1 MTLKIIFYILIK
13 VFCRNG
19 KLTDKLQLRG
29 VIFFMFAN
37 LTDKFQRIFKKIK
50 NKGKLNENDIKN
62 CLHEIRIALLEA
74 DVNYKVVKEFIDS
87 LHDKIL
93 QEKISES
100 LSPAQQIIK
109 IVNEEIILTLGSK
122 QNDLNVNP
130 SPPTIIMLVGLQ
142 GTGKT
147 TTTVK
152 LANYFRKKGHLPLLI
167 ATDIYRP
174 AAIEQLQVLGEK
186 TNLPV
191 FSMGKKES
199 ALNIVKAALKYSSQ
213 KNNDVLIIDTAGRL
227 HIDDKLMNELEEID
241 ENIPLQEKLLVVDA
255 MAGQDAVNSAKVFC
269 DKIKISGII
278 LTKLDGDT
286 RGGVALSLKKV
297 LGVPIKF
304 IGIGE
309 KIENFEPFRPERMAS
324 RILGM
329 GDVLTL
335 IEKVET
341 AYSKDELKKLDRK
354 MRDHNFDLNDFY
366 LQLKKMKNI
375 GSVDQIMDMVPGFNH
390 LKNRIDVTKLGER
403 EGELKKI
410 EAIISSMT
418 IEEREN
424 PSIINGS
431 RKKRISRGSGTQLSD
446 INRLLKQF
454 YQIKEMFK
462 KKPKLKNFSFN

>member
-1 MTLKIIFYILIK
+1 
-13 VFCRNG
+13 
-19 KLTDKLQLRG
+19 
-29 VIFFMFAN
+29 MFAN
-37 LTDKFQRIFKKIK
+37 LTNKFQTIFKKIK
-50 NKGKLNENDIKN
+50 NKGKLDENDIKN

-74 DVNYKVVKEFIDS
+74 DVNYRVVKEFINS
-87 LHDKIL
+87 LRDKMQ

-100 LSPAQQIIK
+100 LTPTQQIIK
-109 IVNEEIILTLGSK
+109 IVNEEITLILGTK
-122 QNDLNVNP
+122 KNDLSTSP
-130 SPPTIIMLVGLQ
+130 APPTIIMLAGLQ

-147 TTTVK
+147 TTAVK
-152 LANYFRKKGHLPLLI
+152 LANYFRKKGHLPLLV

-174 AAIEQLQVLGEK
+174 AAIEQLEVLGEK
-186 TNLPV
+186 SDLPV
-191 FSMGKKES
+191 FSMGKNES
-199 ALNIVKAALKYSSQ
+199 AVNIVKAAISYSSK
-213 KNNDVLIIDTAGRL
+213 KNHDVLIIDTAGRL
-227 HIDDKLMNELEEID
+227 HIDDKLMNELQEID
-241 ENIPLQEKLLVVDA
+241 ENIPLQEKLLIVDA

-304 IGIGE
+304 IGVGE
-309 KIENFEPFRPERMAS
+309 KVDNFEPFHPERMAS

-341 AYSKDELKKLDRK
+341 AYNRDELKKIDKK
-354 MRDHNFDLNDFY
+354 MKENNFDLNDFY
-366 LQLKKMKNI
+366 LQLKKMKDI
-375 GSVDQIMDMVPGFNH
+375 GSVDQIMDMVPGFNN
-390 LKNRIDVTKLGER
+390 LKNRIDVTKLGDR
-403 EGELKKI
+403 EGELKKV

-418 IEEREN
+418 VGEREE

-431 RKKRISRGSGTQLSD
+431 RRKRIAMGSGTQLSD

-454 YQIKEMFK
+454 NQIKEMLK
-462 KKPKLKNFSFN
+462 KGPKLNKFSFN

>member
-1 MTLKIIFYILIK
+1 
-13 VFCRNG
+13 
-19 KLTDKLQLRG
+19 
-29 VIFFMFAN
+29 MFAS
-37 LTDKFQRIFKKIK
+37 LTDKFQTIFKKIK
-50 NKGKLNENDIKN
+50 NKGKLNEYDIKN

-87 LHDKIL
+87 LHDKIQ

-100 LSPAQQIIK
+100 LSPTQQIIK
-109 IVNEEIILTLGSK
+109 IVNGEITLVLGCK
-122 QNDLNVNP
+122 QNDLSISP
-130 SPPTIIMLVGLQ
+130 APPTIIMLVGLQ

-147 TTTVK
+147 TTAVK

-167 ATDIYRP
+167 ATDTYRP

-186 TNLPV
+186 SNLPV
-191 FSMGKKES
+191 FSMGKNES
-199 ALNIVKAALKYSSQ
+199 VVNIVKAAIKYSSK
-213 KNNDVLIIDTAGRL
+213 KNNDILIIDTAGRL
-227 HIDDKLMNELEEID
+227 HIDDKLMNELQEIN
-241 ENIPLQEKLLVVDA
+241 ENIPLQEKLLIVDA

-269 DKIKISGII
+269 DKIKVSGII

-286 RGGVALSLKKV
+286 RGGVAFSLKKV
-297 LGVPIKF
+297 LGIPIKF

-309 KIENFEPFRPERMAS
+309 KVDNFEPFYPERMAS

-341 AYSKDELKKLDRK
+341 AYSKDELEKLDKK
-354 MRDHNFDLNDFY
+354 MKGHNFDLNDFY

-375 GSVDQIMDMVPGFNH
+375 GSVDQIMDMVPGFNN
-390 LKNRIDVTKLGER
+390 LKNRIDVAKLGDR
-403 EGELKKI
+403 ECELKKI

-418 IEEREN
+418 VEEKEN

-431 RKKRISRGSGTQLSD
+431 RRKRISRGSGTQLSD

-454 YQIKEMFK
+454 YQIKEVFK
-462 KKPKLKNFSFN
+462 KGPKLKNFSFN

>member
-1 MTLKIIFYILIK
+1 
-13 VFCRNG
+13 
-19 KLTDKLQLRG
+19 
-29 VIFFMFAN
+29 MFTS
-37 LTDKFQRIFKKIK
+37 LTDKFQTIFNKIQ
-50 NKGKLNENDIKN
+50 NKGKLNENDIRN

-87 LHDKIL
+87 LHDKIQ

-100 LSPAQQIIK
+100 LSPTQQIIK
-109 IVNEEIILTLGSK
+109 IVDGEITLTLGSK
-122 QNDLNVNP
+122 QNDLSLNP
-130 SPPTIIMLVGLQ
+130 APPTIIMLVGLQ

-147 TTTVK
+147 TTAVK
-152 LANYFRKKGHLPLLI
+152 LADYFRKKGHRPLLI
-167 ATDIYRP
+167 AIDIYRP

-186 TNLPV
+186 SNLPV
-191 FSMGKKES
+191 FSMGKNES
-199 ALNIVKAALKYSSQ
+199 ALNIVKAAIKYSSK
-213 KNNDVLIIDTAGRL
+213 KNHDVLIIDSAGRL
-227 HIDDKLMNELEEID
+227 HLDDKLMNELQEID
-241 ENIPLQEKLLVVDA
+241 ENIPLQEKLLIVDA

-269 DKIKISGII
+269 DKIKVSGII

-297 LGVPIKF
+297 LGIPIKF

-309 KIENFEPFRPERMAS
+309 KVENFEPFHPERMAS
-324 RILGM
+324 RILGR

-341 AYSKDELKKLDRK
+341 AYSKDELKKLDKK
-354 MRDHNFDLNDFY
+354 MKDHNFDLNDFY

-375 GSVDQIMDMVPGFNH
+375 GSVDQIMDMVPGFNN
-390 LKNRIDVTKLGER
+390 LKNKIDVAKLGDR

-418 IEEREN
+418 VEEREN

-431 RKKRISRGSGTQLSD
+431 RRKRISRGSGTQLSD

-454 YQIKEMFK
+454 YQIKEVFK
-462 KKPKLKNFSFN
+462 KGPKLKNFSFN